1 MCMFRSSRRKC
12 FNDTSQVTKIT
23 SLVGTSDESLSWE
36 GEEMGDSG
44 FIVMCLNYMKCM
56 FILLTS
62 ELSLSPL
69 HSSTTSG
76 IRKVC

>member
-36 GEEMGDSG
+36 GEEMGG
-44 FIVMCLNYMKCM
+44 FWIHSCVLKLYEMHVH
-56 FILLTS
+56 FIDFGALPF
-62 ELSLSPL
+62 PL
-69 HSSTTSG
+69 AF
-76 IRKVC
+76 